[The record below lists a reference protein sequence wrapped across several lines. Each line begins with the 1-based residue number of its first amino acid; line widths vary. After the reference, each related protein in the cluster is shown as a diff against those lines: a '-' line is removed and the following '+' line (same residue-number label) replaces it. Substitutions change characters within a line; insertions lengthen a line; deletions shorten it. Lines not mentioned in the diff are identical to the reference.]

1 LFYLYNLI
9 VHKDGFGQNSLTRI
23 FEDLVSGDDDLLVNR
38 YNEWVSQLDENAES
52 AINKLAFDL
61 EDAKYR
67 ISKYVK
73 KSQIKPSNDKLT
85 TIDDNFTLILPS
97 MIGITQEP
105 MKPFERKKRVV
116 PSVKVAFMQ
125 DLIHTQTGTVAL
137 TKDDFDSDE
146 NFINALQEAGVK
158 NVGNFVKMRNFAKE
172 QKAFIFDGIVFLNS
186 SKADITDLV
195 HE

>member
-1 LFYLYNLI
+1 MKNWRLCSIYITWLFI
-9 VHKDGFGQNSLTRI
+9 NSLTRI
-23 FEDLVSGDDDLLVNR
+23 FWRSCMGDDLLVNR

-52 AINKLAFDL
+52 AINKLTFDL

-97 MIGITQEP
+97 MIGITQESNET
-105 MKPFERKKRVV
+105 FWKKEAVV

-125 DLIHTQTGTVAL
+125 DLIHNQRMERCFNKRMIL
-137 TKDDFDSDE
+137 IQMKISLMLFK
-146 NFINALQEAGVK
+146 EAGVK

-186 SKADITDLV
+186 V
-195 HE
+195 

>member
-38 YNEWVSQLDENAES
+38 YNEWVSQLDEDAES
-52 AINKLAFDL
+52 AINKLTFDL

-67 ISKYVK
+67 ISKYIK

-97 MIGITQEP
+97 MIGITQES
-105 MKPFERKKRVV
+105 MKPFERKRQVV

-125 DLIHTQTGTVAL
+125 DLIHNQTGTFAL

-186 SKADITDLV
+186 SKADVTDLI